1 MLLLLL
7 WLFILGLN
15 TKLLFRPRMSQTFVG
30 FTPSIRKTIILS
42 HYMVVQNLKYEQGHI
57 ASVTYDGSSQNYTE
71 AVASVIPK
79 IQNLPY
85 ASLIECILET
95 TKGTM
100 FFDMSIDRV
109 KRVVIE
115 RLGQPLIFIEN
126 SGLNATNAANA
137 ANPIV
142 DDCSICIDLSDIIK
156 QSERVS
162 LRLRDSETSWVYILG
177 CGCITLFAVVS
188 MISSRSGSATTSSDL
203 TLLRL

>member
-1 MLLLLL
+1 
-7 WLFILGLN
+7 
-15 TKLLFRPRMSQTFVG
+15 MSQTFLG

-57 ASVTYDGSSQNYTE
+57 ASVIYDGSSQNYTE
-71 AVASVIPK
+71 AVTSVIPN

-85 ASLIECILET
+85 ASLIESVLET

-115 RLGQPLIFIEN
+115 RLGQPLIFLEN
-126 SGLNATNAANA
+126 SGTSAAS
-137 ANPIV
+137 PII

-162 LRLRDSETSWVYILG
+162 LRLRDSEASWIYMLG
-177 CGCITLFAVVS
+177 YGCITLFAVVYL
-188 MISSRSGSATTSSDL
+188 ISSSSGPRKISSDL